1 MANLVLVLVNL
12 IALPALLVFVVI
24 INPSSHADAVFV
36 SIDCGFTGSSTYKDE
51 NSIVWTGDE
60 AYIHNKHESQ
70 VFNEYY
76 SSNTP
81 VDWTSTVRVFPTLNK
96 NCYTIPIG
104 KAGERLLVRASFRY
118 WDFHNN
124 PNYSATSPGPTF
136 ELQFDGNYWTTVVTK
151 PYDIVSYEAI
161 YVAKANTT
169 SICVAKTKDN
179 QLPFISALE
188 LRSLDFKMYS
198 HVDSNYALLLANRHT
213 DGTNQTVRYPDD
225 AYDRIWV
232 PESGFIFTKT
242 VKGEARS
249 IDTSSAQ
256 DNPPE
261 AVLQDAVET
270 TGTRWSLVLDT
281 SGLPQSQD
289 QKVRIYMT
297 TYFSEVIRPLN
308 SSTDKR
314 SLQVLVDGNPY
325 SGTIVP
331 PFGSVSTVYIT
342 NITAYSNTNF
352 TIESTLQSTLPPL
365 ISAYELYTITGP
377 LTQATTSTKDVEGL
391 AALQREFKILQKW
404 SGDPCLPSSFAWEW
418 VECTNTTIYAT
429 PRVTSLKL
437 SGFGLFGPLPD
448 FSSMDGLQKIDFHNN
463 SLDGP
468 IPDFLGSLPNLN
480 LLLTGNC
487 LSGMSCPPNDA
498 SPPPPA
504 GPPPPDSTPSD
515 SPAPGRSPPE
525 DSPASGPSPHNSPS
539 PGSLPPSG
547 LSPPDSPLVLQTPS
561 SSGPNQYEAPPPPLG
576 HHNSSEIPSPSGDK
590 ECSDK
595 PQMIL
600 GIIIHVSLISFMFSN
615 F

>member
-1 MANLVLVLVNL
+1 MANLVLILVNL

-60 AYIHNKHESQ
+60 AYIHSKHESQ

-81 VDWTSTVRVFPTLNK
+81 VDWTSTVRVFPTLKK

-104 KAGERLLVRASFRY
+104 KSGERLLVRASFRY
-118 WDFHNN
+118 WDFYDN

-151 PYDIVSYEAI
+151 PYDIVSHEAI

-169 SICVAKTKDN
+169 SICVAQTKDN

-232 PESGFIFTKT
+232 PANGFIVTEN

-261 AVLQDAVET
+261 AVLQNAVET
-270 TGTRWSLVLDT
+270 IGTLWSLVLDT

-308 SSTDKR
+308 SSTGKR

-342 NITAYSNTNF
+342 NITAYSDTNF
-352 TIESTLQSTLPPL
+352 TIESTFQSKLPPL
-365 ISAYELYTITGP
+365 INAYELYTITGP

-391 AALQREFKILQKW
+391 AALQREFEILQKW

-418 VECTNTTIYAT
+418 VECTNTTIHAT

-480 LLLTGNC
+480 LL
-487 LSGMSCPPNDA
+487 
-498 SPPPPA
+498 
-504 GPPPPDSTPSD
+504 
-515 SPAPGRSPPE
+515 
-525 DSPASGPSPHNSPS
+525 
-539 PGSLPPSG
+539 
-547 LSPPDSPLVLQTPS
+547 
-561 SSGPNQYEAPPPPLG
+561 
-576 HHNSSEIPSPSGDK
+576 
-590 ECSDK
+590 
-595 PQMIL
+595 
-600 GIIIHVSLISFMFSN
+600 
-615 F
+615 